1 MNGRFFQQN
10 LQGFLTMNANRGFDE
25 VMIVNPSEPNG
36 GGRFMRFHY
45 AQPPEMGYYA
55 EQPEMYGWGEPDMY
69 GQYEP
74 VGYYAEDPYLAEDPY
89 GQVDPYGY
97 YAESPEMYGWGEPDV
112 YGQSDPMGYYAED
125 PYLAEESPYG
135 EVDPYGYY
143 GETPEMYGWGEPEMA
158 GYTRDVPP
166 AFNAGCPLPTNVSG
180 FGETAPLEGYMQPS
194 EVSPSCSGFTPQSG
208 PTPSVPETFKPL
220 W

>member
-1 MNGRFFQQN
+1 
-10 LQGFLTMNANRGFDE
+10 
-25 VMIVNPSEPNG
+25 
-36 GGRFMRFHY
+36 MRFHY

-74 VGYYAEDPYLAEDPY
+74 VGYYAEDPYLSEDPY
-89 GQVDPYGY
+89 GEADPYGH
-97 YAESPEMYGWGEPDV
+97 
-112 YGQSDPMGYYAED
+112 
-125 PYLAEESPYG
+125 YG
-135 EVDPYGYY
+135 EA
-143 GETPEMYGWGEPEMA
+143 PEMYGWGEPEMA

-194 EVSPSCSGFTPQSG
+194 EVSPSCSGFTPQPG
-208 PTPSVPETFKPL
+208 PAPSVPETFKPL